1 MHLTQPKWRVAKRP
15 SEAHDFEENRM
26 KYLPWLTVVLA
37 AGTSVAACSSDESSN
52 PTSAGA
58 PGAAGAS
65 SACAAAGGAP
75 SAGAPGAAG
84 ANSAGASNDGAGAPS
99 AGAAGAPSAGAGGA
113 GGEVEEKDIIDTAL
127 AAGTFT
133 KLAAALTTAGLVDAL
148 KGEGPFTVFAPDDAA
163 FDAFEAANPGVLAG
177 LTKDALTTI
186 LTYHVVAGA
195 AVQSTALKDEGVFTT
210 LSGSPILIDTT
221 GGVKVDDATVKTA
234 DVKASN
240 GVIHVINKILIPPK
254 DDIVATAVAAGTF
267 TKLASA
273 LTSADLVTT
282 LQGKGPF
289 TVFAPTD
296 AAFAKLATVP
306 TGAALKNVLLYHVV
320 AGAVGSGDLK
330 AGPVP
335 TQLTGKSVT
344 VSLTGG
350 VKINDSTV
358 TTANILTKNG
368 VIHVIDTVLVP
379 N

>member
-1 MHLTQPKWRVAKRP
+1 
-15 SEAHDFEENRM
+15 M

-37 AGTSVAACSSDESSN
+37 TGMSVTACSSDDDSSN
-52 PTSAGA
+52 AGSGGVSGKAGSPSAGAPAGGAPRGGA
-58 PGAAGAS
+58 PGAAGAD
-65 SACAAAGGAP
+65 
-75 SAGAPGAAG
+75 SAGASSSGAAG
-84 ANSAGASNDGAGAPS
+84 AL
-99 AGAAGAPSAGAGGA
+99 SAGAGGTA

-133 KLAAALTTAGLVDAL
+133 KLAAALTKAGLVDAL
-148 KGEGPFTVFAPDDAA
+148 KGDGPFTVFAPDDAA

-177 LTKDALTTI
+177 LSNDALTTI

-195 AVQSTALKDEGVFTT
+195 AVESSALKDEGVFTT

-254 DDIVATAVAAGTF
+254 DDIVAKAIAAGTF
-267 TKLASA
+267 TKLAAA
-273 LTSADLVTT
+273 LTAADLVTT

-306 TGAALKNVLLYHVV
+306 TGADLKNVLLYHVV

-350 VKINDSTV
+350 VKINDATV
-358 TTANILTKNG
+358 TTANVLTKNG